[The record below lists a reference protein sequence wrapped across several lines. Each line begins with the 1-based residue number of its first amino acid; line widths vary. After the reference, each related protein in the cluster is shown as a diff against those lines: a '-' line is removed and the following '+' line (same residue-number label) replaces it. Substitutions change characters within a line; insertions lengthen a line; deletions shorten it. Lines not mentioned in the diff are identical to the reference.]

1 MAKTVEK
8 NRKYSYATM
17 DPNNQIKTCMYI
29 FPLYT
34 YRYELS
40 KTNLNFKIVLTLFS
54 ARTDVMPPKKK
65 KENLTNC
72 QNSIVYLDFKK
83 KNKYRI

>member
-8 NRKYSYATM
+8 NKKHSYAKM
-17 DPNNQIKTCMYI
+17 DPNNQLKTCIYIYI

-40 KTNLNFKIVLTLFS
+40 KTNLNFKIVLTLYS
-54 ARTDVMPPKKK
+54 AVTNIMPLQEKKRK
-65 KENLTNC
+65 PT
-72 QNSIVYLDFKK
+72 
-83 KNKYRI
+83 

>member
-8 NRKYSYATM
+8 NRKHSYSTM
-17 DPNNQIKTCMYI
+17 DPNNQLKTCMYI

-40 KTNLNFKIVLTLFS
+40 KTNFNFKIVLTLFS
-54 ARTDVMPPKKK
+54 ARTDVMPP
-65 KENLTNC
+65 
-72 QNSIVYLDFKK
+72 QG
-83 KNKYRI
+83 KNKT